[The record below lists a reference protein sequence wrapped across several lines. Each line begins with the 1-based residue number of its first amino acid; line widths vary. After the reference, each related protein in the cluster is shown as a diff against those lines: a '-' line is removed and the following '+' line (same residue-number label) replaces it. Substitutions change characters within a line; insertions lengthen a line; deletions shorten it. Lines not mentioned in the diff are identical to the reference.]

1 MQNERPKI
9 AAIVLAAGG
18 SSRFGAPKQLVEH
31 GGVPVVRRAAMAAIE
46 AGARSVVVV
55 LGADSDK
62 VLTALVGL
70 PGVRVALN
78 ARWEQGLASSLASG
92 LSALAENPEI
102 DGALVMLADQ
112 PFIDAYA
119 LRNLIDAF
127 GPNRIVASAYS
138 NTIGVPAIIG
148 REHFAELSILE
159 GDRGA
164 GPWLRERT
172 GEVTAIPLP
181 ASPLDIDTPEDVERL
196 RGLD

>member
-1 MQNERPKI
+1 M
-9 AAIVLAAGG
+9 LAAGG

-31 GGVPVVRRAAMAAIE
+31 GGVPVVRRAAMAALE

-62 VLTALVGL
+62 VLPALVGL

-78 ARWEQGLASSLASG
+78 TRWEQGLASSLASG

-102 DGALVMLADQ
+102 DAALVMLADQ

-148 REHFAELSILE
+148 REHFAELSMLE

-164 GPWLRERT
+164 GPWLRERRST
-172 GEVTAIPLP
+172 VTAIPLP

>member
-1 MQNERPKI
+1 M
-9 AAIVLAAGG
+9 LAAGG

-31 GGVPVVRRAAMAAIE
+31 GGVPVVRRAAMAALE

-62 VLTALVGL
+62 VLPALVGL

-78 ARWEQGLASSLASG
+78 TRWEQGLASSLASG

-102 DGALVMLADQ
+102 DAALVMLADQ

-148 REHFAELSILE
+148 REHFAELSMLE

-164 GPWLRERT
+164 GPWLRERRSK
-172 GEVTAIPLP
+172 VTAIPLP

>member
-1 MQNERPKI
+1 M
-9 AAIVLAAGG
+9 LAAGG

-31 GGVPVVRRAAMAAIE
+31 GGVPVVRRAAMAALE

-62 VLTALVGL
+62 VLPALVGL

-78 ARWEQGLASSLASG
+78 TRWEQGLASSLASG

-102 DGALVMLADQ
+102 DAALVMLADQ

-148 REHFAELSILE
+148 REHFAELSMLE

-164 GPWLRERT
+164 GPWLRERWE
-172 GEVTAIPLP
+172 EVTAIPLP